1 MQVNGGCW
9 VAELGGP
16 FLPNL
21 ASGLTS
27 NGLWIAAWF
36 GGLDHCCLE
45 PNLHSAA
52 FGCYGN

>member
-9 VAELGGP
+9 VAEL
-16 FLPNL
+16 PNL
-21 ASGLTS
+21 ASGLAS
-27 NGLWIAAWF
+27 GSLWIAAWF